1 MALSNNPLQPLLD
14 LIPKPFR
21 NKFVLVLVLFMLW
34 MIFFDSADILTQYR
48 LNQSVNQL
56 QEDKVFYQEQID
68 AAQEDKE
75 EIEEDPEKFARE
87 KYYMKKRNEDVFI
100 FEEKE

>member
-56 QEDKVFYQEQID
+56 EEDKVFYQEQID

-75 EIEEDPEKFARE
+75 EIEEDPATSDE
-87 KYYMKKRNEDVFI
+87 ED
-100 FEEKE
+100 FETNKEEPTKA